1 MSIMSLTVE
10 LPRLD
15 QGASDQDLVARA
27 RDLFPRLRE
36 RAPELERERRLSDA
50 TIAELQAADLFKL
63 FVPRRLGGRQVSV
76 RTFLDVSAEVAR
88 GCGSTGWVTALINI
102 CGWMAALY
110 PERAQQDVWGD
121 NPDACIA
128 GVLTPSATATPE
140 DGGMVLNGRWMFASG
155 CLHSSWAVLG
165 HPIVDATGK
174 AVDQGLA
181 LVPMHDLQI
190 QDTWHTA
197 GMRGTGSNT
206 LVATDVFV
214 PSHRIISIP
223 RAIEGDYP
231 TPHKDEPLYRAA
243 FIPILSLILIGPQLG
258 MARTAL
264 ETVLE
269 QVPKRS
275 IAYTMYTKQAEAPS
289 THLQLALAAEKI
301 DTAHLHAY
309 RAAAD
314 IDQAAAA
321 GIYLDRLTRART
333 RMDTGYVARQCRE
346 AIEILLSVNGAGSF
360 AESNPLQRIWRDSE
374 TASRHAVVNPEISQE
389 LYGRELLGLDSN
401 ITALI

>member
-1 MSIMSLTVE
+1 MTITVE

-15 QGASDQDLVARA
+15 REASDQDLVALA
-27 RDLFPRLRE
+27 RSLFPRLRE
-36 RAPELERERRLSDA
+36 RATEVEQARRIPDS
-50 TIAELQAADLFKL
+50 TISELQSAGLFKL
-63 FVPRRLGGRQVSV
+63 FVPRRLGGHEASV
-76 RTFLDVSAEVAR
+76 RTFLDVTAEVAR

-102 CGWMAALY
+102 CGWMGALY
-110 PERAQQDVWGD
+110 PEQAQQEVWGAD
-121 NPDACIA
+121 PGARIA
-128 GVLTPSATATPE
+128 GVLTPSATAVPVE
-140 DGGMVLNGRWMFASG
+140 DGLVLNGRWMFASG
-155 CLHSSWAVLG
+155 CLHSNWAVLG
-165 HPIVDATGK
+165 HPIVDTHRT
-174 AVDQGLA
+174 VIDQGLA
-181 LVPMHDLQI
+181 LVPMRDLRI
-190 QDTWHTA
+190 EDTWFTA

-214 PSHRIISIP
+214 PSYRIISVP
-223 RAIEGDYP
+223 RAIEGEYA
-231 TPHKDEPLYRAA
+231 TPFKDEPLYRAA

-258 MARTAL
+258 MARAAL
-264 ETVLE
+264 ESVLE

-275 IAYTMYTKQAEAPS
+275 IAYTVYASQAEAP
-289 THLQLALAAEKI
+289 TTQIQLALAAEKI

-321 GIYLDRLTRART
+321 GVYLDRLTRARV

-360 AESNPLQRIWRDSE
+360 AEGNPLQRMWRDAE
-374 TASRHAVVNPEISQE
+374 TASRHAVVNPDISQE
-389 LYGRELLGLDSN
+389 LYGRELLGLSTN

>member
-1 MSIMSLTVE
+1 M
-10 LPRLD
+10 
-15 QGASDQDLVARA
+15 QADLVARA

-36 RAPELERERRLSDA
+36 RAPEVERARRLPEA
-50 TIAELQAADLFKL
+50 TIDELQAADLFKL

-88 GCGSTGWVTALINI
+88 GCGSTGWVTALINV
-102 CGWMAALY
+102 CSWLGALY
-110 PERAQQDVWGD
+110 PERAQQEVWGD
-121 NPDACIA
+121 DPDARIA

-140 DGGMVLNGRWMFASG
+140 NRGMRLSGRWMFASG

-165 HPIVDATGK
+165 HPILDASGNP
-174 AVDQGLA
+174 VDQGLA
-181 LVPMHDLQI
+181 LIPMRDLTI

-214 PSHRIISIP
+214 PSYRIFSVP
-223 RAIEGDYP
+223 QAIEGQYA
-231 TPHKDEPLYRAA
+231 TPFTDEPLYRAA
-243 FIPILSLILIGPQLG
+243 FIPLLSLILIGPQLG
-258 MARTAL
+258 MARAAL

-269 QVPKRS
+269 QVPTRS
-275 IAYTMYTKQAEAPS
+275 IAYTMYTKQAEA
-289 THLQLALAAEKI
+289 LALAAEKI
-301 DTAHLHAY
+301 DAAYLLAY

-321 GIYLDRLTRART
+321 GVYLDRLTRART

-360 AESNPLQRIWRDSE
+360 AESNPLQRAWRDSE
-374 TASRHAVVNPEISQE
+374 TASRHAVVNPDISQE
-389 LYGRELLGLDSN
+389 LYGRELLGLDTN